1 MTESPKPLG
10 MSDFFALEAGEYL
23 ERLDGM
29 LAKGDSPSAAE
40 IVRLARALRGS
51 ALMANQ
57 PAIARAAAGLEVVA
71 RAVRE
76 GRRAWDPQTQ
86 QLALRAVDDLKI
98 FVRRVGSWTDA
109 DTAKAEALAVELE
122 QVAGRPSAQIRAVE
136 ALGLDAGARAF
147 VAREGA
153 AIAGALERAAQA
165 VRANPRAHDPLQ
177 HVMRALQPLRGLA
190 ALTDLPPLP
199 DLLEGI
205 ERAIGELARSGL
217 EPPTNLGEL
226 FQVAGS
232 AIARAAREV
241 AERGRPDP
249 EGPDFRQFAGFL
261 VKLMESEPDAVSIG
275 SLYYSDSGPHIVSRG
290 VPAARPSTLGKL
302 ELVSHG
308 EHLRQAA
315 DSLERA
321 PSATQRELRA
331 HTLGTTFRALANAG
345 GGVLADRVAQFAIA
359 GREAV
364 ASGIAVSSAAAF
376 AAELRRAGDL
386 LVRSGTGDEE
396 ALATELDALTA
407 ALRAIQPGA
416 APAPAPPRAPAA
428 PAPAPRPTPASR
440 PTPPP
445 AAAPVVPGVKA
456 APAPR
461 AEPALPETPDLVGS
475 WAAYQRLLERG
486 IGSASLAEL
495 IAGVQS
501 APAAPS
507 PARWAWILGLAVT
520 VAFLAWA
527 VRGTQW
533 SEVLAGLSAVDP
545 LLLVL
550 TVALATLTFPI
561 RLIRWRVIL
570 RDERERPLPWLPLWH
585 AVAIGFMANNLLPAR
600 AGEFAR
606 AYVGSRQLP
615 VRFTTALGSIG
626 VERVFDA
633 LVMLGLMALA
643 IASPSFPAHSTL
655 LDTPLSRLAGRAALL
670 FGAMFVVALVV
681 VLRPAPWLALFERVT
696 RTVLPARLAARVAG
710 MAEGLVAGLT
720 VLKRPGRFG
729 AMLFWSLVLWVTN
742 AASFAVCFR
751 AFGLQVPIEGSL
763 LLQGILGFAVAV
775 PASAGFFG
783 VFEKATQLTLQLYS
797 ISPSLALAYAVA
809 YHVSTFLPIT
819 LLGLR
824 SLASVHLHLG
834 DLGRARTA
842 DQLGDAR
849 P

>member
-29 LAKGDSPSAAE
+29 LAKGDSPSADE

-57 PAIARAAAGLEVVA
+57 PAIARAAAGLEVLA

-98 FVRRVGSWTDA
+98 FVRRAGSWTDA

-165 VRANPRAHDPLQ
+165 LRANPRAHDALP

-205 ERAIGELARSGL
+205 ERAIGELSRSGL

-249 EGPDFRQFAGFL
+249 EGPDFRQFAGLL
-261 VKLMESEPDAVSIG
+261 VKFMESEPDAVSIG

-302 ELVSHG
+302 ELVSH
-308 EHLRQAA
+308 
-315 DSLERA
+315 
-321 PSATQRELRA
+321 
-331 HTLGTTFRALANAG
+331 
-345 GGVLADRVAQFAIA
+345 
-359 GREAV
+359 
-364 ASGIAVSSAAAF
+364 AAAF

-416 APAPAPPRAPAA
+416 APAPARAPAA

-445 AAAPVVPGVKA
+445 AAAPLVPGVKA

-461 AEPALPETPDLVGS
+461 AEPAMPETPDLVGS
-475 WAAYQRLLERG
+475 WAAYQRLLEGG

-495 IAGVQS
+495 IAGVRS
-501 APAAPS
+501 APAAPAPGS
-507 PARWAWILGLAVT
+507 PLA
-520 VAFLAWA
+520 AAA
-527 VRGTQW
+527 
-533 SEVLAGLSAVDP
+533 APAAVDVRA
-545 LLLVL
+545 LLYRGDRALQRAQELRAAAKRASGDELRALVDEVCDL
-550 TVALATLTFPI
+550 VALALEP
-561 RLIRWRVIL
+561 
-570 RDERERPLPWLPLWH
+570 
-585 AVAIGFMANNLLPAR
+585 
-600 AGEFAR
+600 
-606 AYVGSRQLP
+606 
-615 VRFTTALGSIG
+615 
-626 VERVFDA
+626 
-633 LVMLGLMALA
+633 
-643 IASPSFPAHSTL
+643 SP
-655 LDTPLSRLAGRAALL
+655 
-670 FGAMFVVALVV
+670 
-681 VLRPAPWLALFERVT
+681 
-696 RTVLPARLAARVAG
+696 
-710 MAEGLVAGLT
+710 
-720 VLKRPGRFG
+720 
-729 AMLFWSLVLWVTN
+729 
-742 AASFAVCFR
+742 
-751 AFGLQVPIEGSL
+751 
-763 LLQGILGFAVAV
+763 
-775 PASAGFFG
+775 
-783 VFEKATQLTLQLYS
+783 
-797 ISPSLALAYAVA
+797 
-809 YHVSTFLPIT
+809 
-819 LLGLR
+819 
-824 SLASVHLHLG
+824 
-834 DLGRARTA
+834 
-842 DQLGDAR
+842 
-849 P
+849 

>member
-29 LAKGDSPSAAE
+29 LAQGDSPSADE

-57 PAIARAAAGLEVVA
+57 PAIARAAAGLEVLA

-98 FVRRVGSWTDA
+98 FVRRAGSWTDA

-165 VRANPRAHDPLQ
+165 LRANPRAHDPLQ

-205 ERAIGELARSGL
+205 ERAIGELSRSGL

-226 FQVAGS
+226 FHVAGS

-249 EGPDFRQFAGFL
+249 EGPDFRQFAGLL

-331 HTLGTTFRALANAG
+331 HTLGSTFRALANAG
-345 GGVLADRVAQFAIA
+345 GGVLADRAAHFAA
-359 GREAV
+359 AAREAV
-364 ASGIAVSSAAAF
+364 ASGIAVSSPAAF
-376 AAELRRAGDL
+376 AAELRRAGAL
-386 LVRSGTGDEE
+386 LARSSTGDEE

-407 ALRAIQPGA
+407 ALRGIQPGA
-416 APAPAPPRAPAA
+416 PAAAPPLSPAPPPPPRAAPVVPVERPAPP
-428 PAPAPRPTPASR
+428 PAPAPRVE
-440 PTPPP
+440 
-445 AAAPVVPGVKA
+445 PVIS
-456 APAPR
+456 
-461 AEPALPETPDLVGS
+461 ETPDLVGS
-475 WAAYQRLLERG
+475 WVPDQRPAEGG
-486 IGSASLAEL
+486 IGGGALAEL
-495 IAGVQS
+495 VGGAQRAPV
-501 APAAPS
+501 APAPGPPGPSGTSSGLPAPAPS
-507 PARWAWILGLAVT
+507 ALAVR
-520 VAFLAWA
+520 ALLY
-527 VRGTQW
+527 RGERALSRAQELRAAAKQT
-533 SEVLAGLSAVDP
+533 SGEALRELVEEVCDL
-545 LLLVL
+545 
-550 TVALATLTFPI
+550 VALALEP
-561 RLIRWRVIL
+561 
-570 RDERERPLPWLPLWH
+570 
-585 AVAIGFMANNLLPAR
+585 
-600 AGEFAR
+600 
-606 AYVGSRQLP
+606 
-615 VRFTTALGSIG
+615 
-626 VERVFDA
+626 
-633 LVMLGLMALA
+633 
-643 IASPSFPAHSTL
+643 SP
-655 LDTPLSRLAGRAALL
+655 
-670 FGAMFVVALVV
+670 
-681 VLRPAPWLALFERVT
+681 
-696 RTVLPARLAARVAG
+696 
-710 MAEGLVAGLT
+710 
-720 VLKRPGRFG
+720 
-729 AMLFWSLVLWVTN
+729 
-742 AASFAVCFR
+742 
-751 AFGLQVPIEGSL
+751 
-763 LLQGILGFAVAV
+763 
-775 PASAGFFG
+775 
-783 VFEKATQLTLQLYS
+783 
-797 ISPSLALAYAVA
+797 
-809 YHVSTFLPIT
+809 
-819 LLGLR
+819 
-824 SLASVHLHLG
+824 
-834 DLGRARTA
+834 
-842 DQLGDAR
+842 
-849 P
+849 